1 MTDGKL
7 PRSDIEGVRVIP
19 LRPHLDRRG
28 WLMEAFR
35 DSWLPGPHNLQVNLM
50 RSCAN
55 AMRGVH
61 VHPRHADWFVVVT
74 GRAVAGLRDARRAS
88 PTQGRVE
95 SLWLEADA
103 PCALLVPPGVVHGLF
118 FPVESL
124 LATVETFHYD
134 PGEEFHCRWDD
145 PALGIEW
152 PCSAPLLSDQDRDA
166 PPYGEMVRRYESWR
180 GTPTS
185 TSS

>member
-1 MTDGKL
+1 MTAGL
-7 PRSDIEGVRVIP
+7 PPRSGIEGVRITP
-19 LRPHLDRRG
+19 LVPHRDRRG

-35 DSWLPGPHNLQVNLM
+35 DSWIPGPHNLQVNLM
-50 RSCAN
+50 HSRAGSL
-55 AMRGVH
+55 RGVH

-74 GRAVAGLRDARRAS
+74 GRAMVGLKDARRAS
-88 PTQGRVE
+88 TTHGRIE
-95 SLWLEADA
+95 SIWLEADA
-103 PCALLVPPGVVHGLF
+103 PCALLVPPGVVHGVL

-152 PCSAPLLSDQDRDA
+152 PCSDPLQSEQDRTA
-166 PPYGEMVRRYESWR
+166 PAYEEMLRRYEGWR
-180 GTPTS
+180 GTG
-185 TSS
+185 